1 MDKTPIHYQQQAM
14 LKAMDKED
22 VLALNQKWLETSPI
36 NNPAQYTNNQPTQYT
51 SNRPAQHTTN
61 RPKPPGYKMPSPV
74 SALLTTLVEK
84 ARAYHSTSFMI
95 CHKGAT
101 MAKLAKLLALVD
113 LSPNNNELPEAYKR

>member
-22 VLALNQKWLETSPI
+22 VLDLNQKWLETSPI
-36 NNPAQYTNNQPTQYT
+36 NNPAQYT

-74 SALLTTLVEK
+74 SELLTTLVEK